1 VVVLGVCWGMNVCL
15 YGVCGPEVPGSE
27 HDVWIGL
34 LFEMCLWV
42 GCVVGC

>member
-1 VVVLGVCWGMNVCL
+1 MWCVVVLGVCWGMNVCL

-34 LFEMCLWV
+34 GVLSAWMP
-42 GCVVGC
+42 